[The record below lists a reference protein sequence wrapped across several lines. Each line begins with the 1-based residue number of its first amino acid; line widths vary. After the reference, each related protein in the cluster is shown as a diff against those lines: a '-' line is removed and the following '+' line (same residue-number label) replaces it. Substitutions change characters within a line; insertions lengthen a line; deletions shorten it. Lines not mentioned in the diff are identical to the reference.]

1 MLIELKNVTKVYPRR
16 GSEPV
21 IALNDLSLS
30 VPARVIH
37 GIVGESGAGKSTLI
51 RCLTALER
59 PTSGSIEVDGR
70 DLTTLSERQL
80 REARRN
86 IGMVF
91 QGANLLDARTAG
103 QNVEYPLRVAKV
115 PAAERRARV
124 AELFDLIGLSGREDS
139 YPSQLSGGQRQRV
152 GIARAIADAPAVLLA
167 DEPTSA
173 LDMETTDQ
181 ILELLCS
188 VRDRTGVTVLIIT
201 HEMSVVR
208 KVCDSVTLLD
218 HGQIRESGTVKE
230 IAANPESLLGRKLLP
245 LPEVDL
251 SAVYG
256 QSVIDV
262 FFTAHPG
269 EPAGSKVIG
278 LASQLGADIAAGYFE
293 SIGEVQIS
301 RLALAVPHTEVPRAL
316 EALNN
321 AGIWTKVRAQ

>member
-1 MLIELKNVTKVYPRR
+1 MIELKNVTKIYPRR
-16 GSEPV
+16 GSDPV
-21 IALNDLSLS
+21 HALNNLNLSI
-30 VPARVIH
+30 PARAIH

-59 PTSGSIEVDGR
+59 PTSGSILVDGK
-70 DLTTLSERQL
+70 DLTQLHQSEL
-80 REARRN
+80 RKARRK

-103 QNVEYPLRVAKV
+103 ENVAYPLKVAKIGRS
-115 PAAERRARV
+115 ERKKRV
-124 AELFDLIGLSGREDS
+124 QELFEMIGLQGREDS

-181 ILELLCS
+181 ILKLLQTI
-188 VRDRTGVTVLIIT
+188 RDRTGVTVIVIT

-208 KVCDSVTLLD
+208 SICDSATLLD
-218 HGQIRESGTVKE
+218 HGNIVATGELKD
-230 IAANPESLLGRKLLP
+230 IAQDPLSPLSLKLLP
-245 LPEVDL
+245 LPDVDL

-256 QSVIDV
+256 QSIIDV

-269 EPAGSKVIG
+269 EPAGSRVLSI
-278 LASQLGADIAAGYFE
+278 ASQAGADIAAGYFD
-293 SIGEVQIS
+293 SIGDLQVS
-301 RLALAVPHTEVPRAL
+301 RLALAAAHTQVPRVL
-316 EALNN
+316 EAFSQ
-321 AGIWTKVRAQ
+321 AGIYTKVRAQ